1 MANRIIYGE
10 SARLTAWAAECI
22 GLGSFRDDAQAI
34 GIEKNGRLSGVVVYD
49 TFSPTDCYMHA
60 ASDGSGHW
68 LTREFLSHV
77 FAYPFITCGY
87 RRVTAPVAESNTK
100 SLRLNLHLGFKVEG
114 RHPYAATDGGA
125 MMTMALMRSDCK
137 YLPDSARHMRKQQHG

>member
-1 MANRIIYGE
+1 MANRIVYGE
-10 SARLTAWAAECI
+10 NERLTAWAAERI

-34 GIEKNGRLSGVVVYD
+34 GIEKGGQLAGVVVYD

-68 LTREFLSHV
+68 LTREFLAHV

-87 RRVTAPVAESNTK
+87 LRVTAPVSERNGR

-114 RHPYAATDGGA
+114 RHPYAANDGAA
-125 MMTMALMRSDCK
+125 MLTMAMLRCDCK
-137 YLPDSARHMRKQQHG
+137 YLPVSARHMRK